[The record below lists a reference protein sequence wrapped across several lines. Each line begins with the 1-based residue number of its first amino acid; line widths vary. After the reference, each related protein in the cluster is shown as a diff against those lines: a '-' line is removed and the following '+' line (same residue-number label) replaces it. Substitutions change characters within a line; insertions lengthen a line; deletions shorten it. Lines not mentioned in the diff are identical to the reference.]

1 MEGGQL
7 FEMVA
12 VLLLDMYVVLYEMGG
27 VLFLDLRVFC
37 YMCWVEVYYFY
48 IWKFCVV

>member
-12 VLLLDMYVVLYEMGG
+12 VLLLDMYDVLYEMGG

-48 IWKFCVV
+48 IWKFFVV